1 MMKGGESDGDKMA
14 LKRGWKSVGRRQK
27 REALAEAGASFFVV
41 CRMGGKRR
49 FCRDFRFGNSF
60 GYSVWEFTFESLGI
74 QKVEMRGWMER
85 G

>member
-1 MMKGGESDGDKMA
+1 MGIKMA

-27 REALAEAGASFFVV
+27 RRCRLRLVPPFSWFAGWAEK
-41 CRMGGKRR
+41 GG
-49 FCRDFRFGNSF
+49 FCRDFGFGNSF
-60 GYSVWEFTFESLGI
+60 GNSVWEFTFESLGI